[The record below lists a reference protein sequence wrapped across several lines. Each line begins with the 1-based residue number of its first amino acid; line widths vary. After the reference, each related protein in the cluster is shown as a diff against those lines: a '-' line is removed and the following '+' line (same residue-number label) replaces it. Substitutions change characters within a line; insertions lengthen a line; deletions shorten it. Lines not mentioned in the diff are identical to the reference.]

1 MTRLKSGRRDAL
13 NLDGGLV
20 DSTRPRRISCTIGHA
35 PRSAPLHFPV
45 RLHMDIEAAYRERVN
60 SMSIAERIR
69 RAETLFNWSRDYI
82 ARSIL
87 ASRGSIPDADLR
99 WEVALRQYG
108 SQPEIREL
116 IDDLRGR
123 VSR

>member
-1 MTRLKSGRRDAL
+1 MPERLRMS
-13 NLDGGLV
+13 
-20 DSTRPRRISCTIGHA
+20 
-35 PRSAPLHFPV
+35 
-45 RLHMDIEAAYRERVN
+45 IEVEYRERVDA
-60 SMSIAERIR
+60 MTVVERIR

-87 ASRGSIPDADLR
+87 AARGVISDDDLK

-108 SQPEIREL
+108 SHPATKEL

-123 VSR
+123 ASR